1 MLQRITDAIGLA
13 LAAML
18 LLFPTIVFFA
28 IAEAL
33 LWCML
38 YFTQ

>member
-1 MLQRITDAIGLA
+1 MLQRITDAVGLA

-28 IAEAL
+28 IAGSL
-33 LWCML
+33 IWCML
-38 YFTQ
+38 YFMQ